1 LQAEGGP
8 AALDTIYLTE
18 IKNIGQARWRNGK
31 LLIINEDSMECMLYV
46 YDILNDIRNEL
57 SVATQVTVFNKVQ
70 MQVPTYLN
78 ITAFDISPTDK
89 AGVSQMFI
97 MNRTNIAYT
106 FTVNGSNFE
115 ILEVDT
121 PGDHSVQIISAL

>member
-31 LLIINEDSMECMLYV
+31 LLIINEDSIESMLYV

-78 ITAFDISPTDK
+78 ITAFDVKLIK
-89 AGVSQMFI
+89 KKKNKIF
-97 MNRTNIAYT
+97 
-106 FTVNGSNFE
+106 
-115 ILEVDT
+115 
-121 PGDHSVQIISAL
+121 